1 MITVKT
7 EITGFIS
14 NDNTRTLKLKMAAH
28 TARTDTSYAAKA
40 SHGFPSAKPAEQF
53 GGKPVF
59 LKNKDIPSVS
69 EKGMSNQDMY
79 KCLIG
84 CVQGREIKGIQKIGG
99 LWRLYVETQDTRIK
113 LITNGLN
120 VRNANVA
127 IYDQNPFFSDGR
139 ENSLRLLIRDVPLSV
154 HESLIIDE
162 LEKLKHKVNGPAI
175 YQRLR
180 VDGQLTDCLT
190 GNRIVYIEQPSKP
203 LPRDMNFGIFKA
215 KVYHFGQPDPSPRST
230 VMCSRCLKAGHH
242 RSQCSSPVVC
252 RRCKQS
258 GHLQQECTVETP
270 PTSPTRGA
278 SGYAPTPAP
287 PAYPSASASTTTPP
301 VQTIEQLISSGRQ
314 AAAAGSA
321 SAHQSL
327 HDSQTRTQ
335 PKITQYLVGD
345 RDASHASQPRQPVDN
360 TNAEIS
366 TPVRTDAV
374 TQQSAG
380 SSKTIDT
387 PAHSDTSS
395 EELSSEDDSVGVVS
409 EISVESPELPKHP
422 VKESKVKQ
430 TKRKQKS
437 SKKLPK
443 KK

>member
-1 MITVKT
+1 MLC
-7 EITGFIS
+7 
-14 NDNTRTLKLKMAAH
+14 LK
-28 TARTDTSYAAKA
+28 
-40 SHGFPSAKPAEQF
+40 
-53 GGKPVF
+53 
-59 LKNKDIPSVS
+59 
-69 EKGMSNQDMY
+69 
-79 KCLIG
+79 
-84 CVQGREIKGIQKIGG
+84 
-99 LWRLYVETQDTRIK
+99 
-113 LITNGLN
+113 
-120 VRNANVA
+120 
-127 IYDQNPFFSDGR
+127 
-139 ENSLRLLIRDVPLSV
+139 
-154 HESLIIDE
+154 
-162 LEKLKHKVNGPAI
+162 
-175 YQRLR
+175 
-180 VDGQLTDCLT
+180 DCLT
-190 GNRIVYIEQPSKP
+190 GNRIVYIKQPSKP

-258 GHLQQECTVETP
+258 GHLQQECTFETP

-301 VQTIEQLISSGRQ
+301 AQTIEQLISSGRQ

-360 TNAEIS
+360 TNAEIL

-380 SSKTIDT
+380 SSKTNDT